1 MSLTG
6 RKESKIMDDQEFA
19 YLKKKIRQYTRMD
32 LDGYKSQQVR
42 RRLEGYIRRFSGSV
56 QEYAA
61 RLEKDTSLCHQLV
74 DYLAI
79 NVSEFFRDSH
89 YFTYLK
95 ADVLPELRKAKA
107 RLNIWSAACSCGQ
120 EPYTLAMI
128 LEEMGNTAY
137 RILATDIDLSALESA
152 RKGGPYTEQDV
163 RNIDS
168 HLRKKYLVYR
178 DGAYWVHESLRRHI
192 TFKVHNVQ
200 SDPFERGFDLILCRN
215 AIIYFS
221 DVVRDKIY
229 RDFHSSLNS
238 SGVLFIGG
246 SEAILH
252 PDKMG
257 FKTLR
262 SPFYIKTDHRVPVP
276 AMDVAERKA

>member
-1 MSLTG
+1 
-6 RKESKIMDDQEFA
+6 MDDQEFS
-19 YLKKKIRQYTRMD
+19 YLKEKIRQYTRMD

-61 RLEKDTSLCHQLV
+61 RLEKDPALCRELV

-95 ADVLPELRKAKA
+95 ADVLPELRKTKA

-128 LEEMGNTAY
+128 LEGMGNTAY

-152 RKGGPYTEQDV
+152 RNGGPYTEQDV
-163 RNIDS
+163 RNIAT
-168 HLRKKYLVYR
+168 HLRNKYLIYR
-178 DGAYWVHESLRRHI
+178 DGAYWVHESLRHHI

-229 RDFHSSLNS
+229 QNFHISLNS
-238 SGVLFIGG
+238 GGVLFIGG

-252 PDKMG
+252 PNKIG
-257 FKTLR
+257 FQTLR
-262 SPFYIKTDHRVPVP
+262 PPFYVKTNPRMPVS
-276 AMDVAERKA
+276 ATVIAERKG